1 MSGDVLEYSLITEH
15 DVTLFREGTHFKI
28 YEKLGAHPLV
38 IDGASGAYFAVWAPN
53 ATEVYVV
60 GDFNEW
66 RPNSHRLIPRK
77 DGSGIWE
84 GFIKGVRIGSRYK
97 YYVVSRNGEYRVFKG
112 DPYAY
117 LWEKPP
123 KTASVIWDLSY
134 EWRDDEWLRSR
145 KARNS
150 YEAPV
155 SIYEVHLGSWRRRP
169 DEGNRFLSYR
179 ELADEL
185 CEYLVDMSYTHVEFL
200 PVMEHPFY
208 GSWGYQVTG
217 YYAPTSRYGKPQ
229 DFMYLVDKLHRHGI
243 GVVLDWVPSHFATDE
258 HGLVFFDGTCLYEY
272 EDWRKRS
279 HPDWGSHVFDYS
291 KGEVRSFLISNALF
305 WIEKYHV
312 DGLRM
317 DAVASMLYLDYSRK
331 PGEWTPNPLGG
342 RENLEAVDFVRTFNK
357 VVHRYCPGV
366 LTIAEES
373 SAWPKV
379 SRPVENGGLGFDM
392 KWNMGWM
399 HDTLYYMSKDPI
411 YRKYHHDILTFN
423 VWYVFYEN
431 FINPLSHDEVVH
443 GKKSLVRKMPG
454 DDWQKFAN
462 LRLLYGYMYAHPGK
476 KMLFMGNEIA
486 QWDEWDHERGVDWH
500 LLKHPEHRG
509 VQAWV
514 RDLNLV
520 YVRESALHELDFSHE
535 GFEWV
540 DFRDREQSVIAFLRK
555 GSSGDLMLVVLNF
568 TPVVRSSYRVGV
580 PRSGFWEELLNSD
593 LRTYGGSGV
602 SNAPG
607 VMSENIP
614 YHERPYSLVLT
625 LPPLAAVFL
634 KHRERY

>member
-1 MSGDVLEYSLITEH
+1 
-15 DVTLFREGTHFKI
+15 
-28 YEKLGAHPLV
+28 
-38 IDGASGAYFAVWAPN
+38 
-53 ATEVYVV
+53 
-60 GDFNEW
+60 
-66 RPNSHRLIPRK
+66 
-77 DGSGIWE
+77 
-84 GFIKGVRIGSRYK
+84 
-97 YYVVSRNGEYRVFKG
+97 
-112 DPYAY
+112 
-117 LWEKPP
+117 
-123 KTASVIWDLSY
+123 
-134 EWRDDEWLRSR
+134 
-145 KARNS
+145 
-150 YEAPV
+150 
-155 SIYEVHLGSWRRRP
+155 
-169 DEGNRFLSYR
+169 
-179 ELADEL
+179 
-185 CEYLVDMSYTHVEFL
+185 
-200 PVMEHPFY
+200 
-208 GSWGYQVTG
+208 
-217 YYAPTSRYGKPQ
+217 
-229 DFMYLVDKLHRHGI
+229 
-243 GVVLDWVPSHFATDE
+243 
-258 HGLVFFDGTCLYEY
+258 
-272 EDWRKRS
+272 
-279 HPDWGSHVFDYS
+279 
-291 KGEVRSFLISNALF
+291 
-305 WIEKYHV
+305 
-312 DGLRM
+312 
-317 DAVASMLYLDYSRK
+317 
-331 PGEWTPNPLGG
+331 
-342 RENLEAVDFVRTFNK
+342 
-357 VVHRYCPGV
+357 
-366 LTIAEES
+366 
-373 SAWPKV
+373 
-379 SRPVENGGLGFDM
+379 
-392 KWNMGWM
+392 
-399 HDTLYYMSKDPI
+399 DPI

-634 KHRERY
+634 THRERY